1 MPVRGPINENRLAYR
16 QRLRNR
22 NPQEAVEVN
31 ENLNRRS
38 RQGQEQ
44 PQEQRN
50 EQEQQIQ
57 QQHLQQIQPQ
67 IQQEHQ
73 IQPQIQQEHQ
83 IQPQIQQEHQIQP
96 QIQQEHQIQDP
107 IPAVREL
114 QDVQRQVLQQQCS
127 QAVQTG
133 SKFVNG
139 EELLNLAPSH
149 VNPDPLLMPFSNELD
164 IFVSQNTKEKIWN
177 IDYIDLAILLRN
189 NVTVP
194 NEMQNCIS
202 VDNGRLIIQQMNK
215 V

>member
-57 QQHLQQIQPQ
+57 QQHLQL
-67 IQQEHQ
+67 
-73 IQPQIQQEHQ
+73 
-83 IQPQIQQEHQIQP
+83 IQP

-114 QDVQRQVLQQQCS
+114 QDVQRQVLQPQGPR
-127 QAVQTG
+127 AVQTG
-133 SKFVNG
+133 SNMVNG

-149 VNPDPLLMPFSNELD
+149 VNLDPLLMPFL
-164 IFVSQNTKEKIWN
+164 
-177 IDYIDLAILLRN
+177 
-189 NVTVP
+189 
-194 NEMQNCIS
+194 
-202 VDNGRLIIQQMNK
+202 MN
-215 V
+215 

>member
-31 ENLNRRS
+31 ENINRR
-38 RQGQEQ
+38 RRRRRGQER
-44 PQEQRN
+44 PQEHRN

-73 IQPQIQQEHQ
+73 IQ
-83 IQPQIQQEHQIQP
+83 
-96 QIQQEHQIQDP
+96 DP
-107 IPAVREL
+107 ILAVREL

-139 EELLNLAPSH
+139 EELLNLAPSR

>member
-1 MPVRGPINENRLAYR
+1 MPRARPVRRPINVNGLAYR

-31 ENLNRRS
+31 ENINRRRRR

-57 QQHLQQIQPQ
+57 QHLQQIQPQ
-67 IQQEHQ
+67 IQQEHR
-73 IQPQIQQEHQ
+73 
-83 IQPQIQQEHQIQP
+83 
-96 QIQQEHQIQDP
+96 IQDP
-107 IPAVREL
+107 IPAGREM

-133 SKFVNG
+133 SNFVNG

-149 VNPDPLLMPFSNELD
+149 VNPDP
-164 IFVSQNTKEKIWN
+164 
-177 IDYIDLAILLRN
+177 Y
-189 NVTVP
+189 
-194 NEMQNCIS
+194 
-202 VDNGRLIIQQMNK
+202 
-215 V
+215 